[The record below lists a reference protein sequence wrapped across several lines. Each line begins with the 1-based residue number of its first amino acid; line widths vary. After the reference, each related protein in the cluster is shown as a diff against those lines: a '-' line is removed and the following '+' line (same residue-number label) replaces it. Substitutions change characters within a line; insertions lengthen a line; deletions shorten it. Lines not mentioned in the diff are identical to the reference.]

1 MPAKGK
7 LLGDDVKL
15 WNKAYV
21 VENKAVEAYVK
32 GVKLFKAFGTWEE
45 GLEQVIRWIAV
56 ETIFHKH
63 IVEALLKAQSEAD
76 KLLADEG
83 RKEEPKATPEGL
95 KIVAEF
101 AMQHLK
107 IEKDM
112 IDTYSKIAEVAKHP
126 LIRQLALALAE
137 NEMEHHAKLAKIVKM
152 AKKRD

>member
-1 MPAKGK
+1 MPIKKK
-7 LLGDDVKL
+7 LIKDDVKL

-32 GVKLFKAFGTWEE
+32 GVRLFKAFGSWEE

-63 IVEALLKAQSEAD
+63 IVEALLKAQVEAD
-76 KLLADEG
+76 KLLADV
-83 RKEEPKATPEGL
+83 KEAEPKSTEKGL
-95 KIVAEF
+95 KIVADF

-112 IDTYSKIAEVAKHP
+112 IDTYSKIAEMSDHP
-126 LIRQLALALAE
+126 LIRQIALALAE
-137 NEMEHHAKLAKIVKM
+137 NEMEHHAELAKIIKM
-152 AKKRD
+152 AKKKG

>member
-1 MPAKGK
+1 MPAKRK
-7 LLGDDVKL
+7 LRGEDVKL

-63 IVEALLKAQSEAD
+63 IVEALLKAQAEAD
-76 KLLADEG
+76 KLLTDEG
-83 RKEEPKATPEGL
+83 EEGEPKSTLEGL

-112 IDTYSKIAEVAKHP
+112 IDTYSKIAEMARHP
-126 LIRQLALALAE
+126 LIRPVALALAE
-137 NEMEHHAKLAKIVKM
+137 NEMEHHAKLAKIIKM
-152 AKKRD
+152 AKKKG